1 MLLDFGFDTA
11 DERRLLNQQSIFE
24 IHPSS
29 FRLHPFDK
37 LRASLY
43 NPVLKTYLEVFVR
56 KLLSILSIVLIAN
69 VLLAACAS
77 SNTNAPAKAVED
89 YLNALVEKDADRL
102 STLVC
107 GAWEEDA
114 LIELDSFQA
123 VTARL
128 EDAACAQT
136 GTDGETA
143 LVHCTGKIIASY
155 NNEDQELDLS
165 VRTYQVTQEGG
176 DWLVCGTR

>member
-1 MLLDFGFDTA
+1 LHKYILILLLA
-11 DERRLLNQQSIFE
+11 I
-24 IHPSS
+24 
-29 FRLHPFDK
+29 
-37 LRASLY
+37 
-43 NPVLKTYLEVFVR
+43 
-56 KLLSILSIVLIAN
+56 IVALP
-69 VLLAACAS
+69 LAACGT
-77 SNTNAPAKAVED
+77 SNTDAPAKAVEN

-114 LIELDSFQA
+114 LIEVDSFQA

-128 EDAACAQT
+128 EDAACTQI

-143 LVHCTGKIIASY
+143 LVHCTGRIILSY
-155 NNEDQELDLS
+155 DNEDQELDLS

-176 DWLVCGTR
+176 DWLVCGVR